1 MGGSP
6 GSAPRQDP
14 VTPTQTG
21 PALRSPA
28 TVEVEAATCCSS
40 LDTAATAATVVAADD
55 DAAERGCVVAVRLD
69 VETRHSAPGSCIACW
84 SILSGILSK
93 ETGARS
99 PSPLYI
105 LTSVGRPLRDLGG
118 SQHLQDFSLKC
129 SGLLPRVAISDIN
142 RSSSWHC
149 FFLRGRGSS
158 RC

>member
-28 TVEVEAATCCSS
+28 TVEEEAATCCSP
-40 LDTAATAATVVAADD
+40 LDTAAAAAVAADA
-55 DAAERGCVVAVRLD
+55 DAAERGSVVAVRLD
-69 VETRHSAPGSCIACW
+69 VQTRHSAPGSCIACW

-99 PSPLYI
+99 PSPLSPN
-105 LTSVGRPLRDLGG
+105 LRRP
-118 SQHLQDFSLKC
+118 
-129 SGLLPRVAISDIN
+129 
-142 RSSSWHC
+142 SSP
-149 FFLRGRGSS
+149 
-158 RC
+158 